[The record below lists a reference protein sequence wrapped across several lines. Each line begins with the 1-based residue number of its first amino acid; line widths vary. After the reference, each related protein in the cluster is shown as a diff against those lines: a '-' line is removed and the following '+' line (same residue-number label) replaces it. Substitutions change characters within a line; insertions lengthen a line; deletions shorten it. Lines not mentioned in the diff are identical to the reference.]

1 MVCAAVNLDGRPGA
15 RMTQISVYLPGIIL
29 AYSAFL
35 LAIMSPGP
43 NVLAVM
49 GTSMA
54 LGRKAGTDLALGV
67 GTGSFLWSLLTV
79 AGLSTLLVAYA
90 EALIAIKIAGGLY
103 LLWLAFKAFRSA
115 ASARDIDV
123 KAPGGEDGRP
133 IGFYMRGLTIQMTNP
148 KAVLAWIAIVSLGL
162 QENAPMWV
170 GVSIVAGTSALSVL
184 IHCGYALLF
193 STAPMVRL
201 YAKARRWIQAAL
213 GAFFAIAGIR
223 LLTSRT

>member
-1 MVCAAVNLDGRPGA
+1 MEQL
-15 RMTQISVYLPGIIL
+15 SVYLPGILL

-54 LGRKAGTDLALGV
+54 VGRKAGTALALGV
-67 GTGSFLWSLLTV
+67 GTGSFLWSITTA
-79 AGLSTLLVAYA
+79 AGLSTVLATYA

-103 LLWLAFKAFRSA
+103 LLWLAFKAFKSA
-115 ASARDIDV
+115 ASAHDLAV
-123 KAPGGEDGRP
+123 KAAGRETRTAL
-133 IGFYMRGLTIQMTNP
+133 GFYLRGLAIQMTNP

-162 QENAPMWV
+162 QENAPIWV
-170 GVSIVAGTSALSVL
+170 GLSIVIGTSVLSII
-184 IHCGYALLF
+184 IHCCYALLF
-193 STAPMVRL
+193 STPPMARL

>member
-1 MVCAAVNLDGRPGA
+1 MEQL
-15 RMTQISVYLPGIIL
+15 SVYLPGILL

-54 LGRKAGTDLALGV
+54 VGRKAGTALALGV
-67 GTGSFLWSLLTV
+67 GTGSFLWSMMTV
-79 AGLSTLLVAYA
+79 AGLSTLLATYA
-90 EALIAIKIAGGLY
+90 EALIVIKIAGGLY

-115 ASARDIDV
+115 ASAHDLEV
-123 KAPGGEDGRP
+123 KASDAETPTAL
-133 IGFYMRGLTIQMTNP
+133 GFYVRGLAIQMTNP

-170 GVSIVAGTSALSVL
+170 GLSIVIGTSVLSVV
-184 IHCGYALLF
+184 IHCCYALLF
-193 STAPMVRL
+193 STPPMVRL

-213 GAFFAIAGIR
+213 GAFFAVAGIR